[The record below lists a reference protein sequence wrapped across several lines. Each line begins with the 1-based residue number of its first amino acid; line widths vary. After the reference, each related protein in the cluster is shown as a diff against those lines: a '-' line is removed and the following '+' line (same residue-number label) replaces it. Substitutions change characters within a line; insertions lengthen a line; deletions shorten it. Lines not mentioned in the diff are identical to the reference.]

1 MNKAVRRFGSALHSC
16 SLGQTVN
23 GAIAGRSV
31 KTIATIRIIWQ
42 WHTSQ
47 PPVARAT
54 QVLIAVILL
63 LLASFIFFIF

>member
-1 MNKAVRRFGSALHSC
+1 MNKTVRRFGSALHSC
-16 SLGQTVN
+16 SLVQTVN
-23 GAIAGRSV
+23 GAIAGRFV

-54 QVLIAVILL
+54 QVLIAVILPMF
-63 LLASFIFFIF
+63 ASAIFFIF